1 MDVPTPAH
9 VHRLQQVTQSI
20 SLTLTGTA
28 WQLKLLI
35 TIISEK
41 MKKTWG
47 LYPHSSTRLTP
58 FFPLLLPPHRDAT
71 QRRISDYR
79 ILAFWHAW
87 LCRTGFTAKGGIAWH
102 KNEALGGIQLNW
114 NANWFSLLNNWNDT
128 EISLGAISHL
138 GQSYIT
144 A

>member
-1 MDVPTPAH
+1 MDVSTPVH
-9 VHRLQQVTQSI
+9 EHRLQQVTWSI

-41 MKKTWG
+41 MKNTSG
-47 LYPHSSTRLTP
+47 LYPHASMARTP
-58 FFPLLLPPHRDAT
+58 FSHHFFFLAEMQFSTVNQTIVFPLFG
-71 QRRISDYR
+71 S
-79 ILAFWHAW
+79 AW
-87 LCRTGFTAKGGIAWH
+87 LYRTSFIAKGRIVWH
-102 KNEALGGIQLNW
+102 ENEVLGGIQLNW
-114 NANWFSLLNNWNDT
+114 NANWFSLLNNWNAT

-138 GQSYIT
+138 VQSYIT